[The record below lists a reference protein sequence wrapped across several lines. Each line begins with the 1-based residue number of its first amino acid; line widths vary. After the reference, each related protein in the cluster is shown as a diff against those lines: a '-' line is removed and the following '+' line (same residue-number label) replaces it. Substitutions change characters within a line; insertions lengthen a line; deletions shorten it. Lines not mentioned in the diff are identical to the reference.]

1 MQFIKRTSF
10 KNRFE
15 VEVNILIPKIGS
27 IYKKQE
33 EIINYLIVGVLTTI
47 VSLGSYYIIGST
59 LLNPEKAFELQLA
72 NLFSW
77 VCAVTFSYFV
87 NRRYVFKIRGRH
99 HLREVFSFISAR
111 ILTLLLDMTIMF
123 LTVTLLKMNDKIAK
137 IIVQVVVTLV
147 NYFLSKW
154 FVFKK

>member
-1 MQFIKRTSF
+1 M
-10 KNRFE
+10 
-15 VEVNILIPKIGS
+15 EVNVLIQKIVD

-59 LLNPEKAFELQLA
+59 LLNPENAFELQLA

-99 HLREVFSFISAR
+99 QCKEVASFISAR
-111 ILTLLLDMTIMF
+111 ILTLLLDMSIMF